1 MARILIIDDDPDLRA
16 MLEQAFLAAGHE
28 VALAANGNQGLELQ
42 CAKPASVVITD
53 LLMPEKEGLETI
65 VEFRKDFPKV
75 PIITI
80 SGRPS
85 SEFFLY
91 MAKQLGAIRTIEK
104 PFRPSEL
111 LAAVEQV
118 LSAAPS
124 DPGC

>member
-1 MARILIIDDDPDLRA
+1 MARILIIDDDPELRA
-16 MLEQAFLAAGHE
+16 LLQQTFHAAGHE
-28 VALAANGNQGLELQ
+28 VTLAADGNQGLQLQ
-42 CAKPASVVITD
+42 CAKPASVIITD

-65 VEFRKDFPKV
+65 VEFRQDFPKV

-85 SEFFLY
+85 TEFFLH
-91 MAKQLGAIRTIEK
+91 MAKRLGAVRTIEK

-118 LSAAPS
+118 LM
-124 DPGC
+124 GKG

>member
-1 MARILIIDDDPDLRA
+1 MARILIIDDDPELRA
-16 MLEQAFLAAGHE
+16 MLEQTFHEAGHE
-28 VALAANGNQGLELQ
+28 VALAANGNQGMELQ
-42 CAKPASVVITD
+42 CAKPASVIITD

-85 SEFFLY
+85 TEFFLY
-91 MAKQLGAIRTIEK
+91 MAKRLGSIQTFEK

-118 LSAAPS
+118 LA
-124 DPGC
+124 GKG